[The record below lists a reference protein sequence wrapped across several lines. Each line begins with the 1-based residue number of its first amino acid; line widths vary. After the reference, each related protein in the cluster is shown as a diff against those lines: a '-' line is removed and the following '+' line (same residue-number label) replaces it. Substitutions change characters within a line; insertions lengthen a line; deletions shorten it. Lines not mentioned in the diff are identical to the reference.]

1 MCIFS
6 RGSVWGAVIL
16 GLFIGGC
23 TYPPPFWAKDRQ
35 LTTFAVGNLDSVQIN
50 THSGHVRLVGDEGAE
65 DIQVVVRKAA
75 GGSTPR
81 DARACMKAIKVFAEH
96 GGTTQK
102 LGWKWKTVRPLR
114 WQAQVSFE
122 VRLPK
127 RFASVIHARN
137 GEIHVE
143 NVEGETRLI
152 MHNGGVI
159 AQNFTGDADIETYN
173 GSINARGQ
181 PDHIRL
187 VTHNGR
193 IEADLRGSGPIGGRI
208 ITYNGG
214 IELALGEG
222 IDTILDLD
230 IHKGFINSEVK
241 LQDVTIKDSQITGR
255 LGLGGEKLKVSTHN
269 GSLTLTN

>member
-6 RGSVWGAVIL
+6 RGSVWGVAIL
-16 GLFIGGC
+16 GLLMGGC

-35 LTTFAVGNLDSVQIN
+35 LMTIPVGNLDSVQVN
-50 THSGHVRLVGDEGAE
+50 THSGHVHLVGDEGAE
-65 DIQVVVRKAA
+65 DIQVLVKKAA

-81 DARACMKAIKVFAEH
+81 DAKACMEAVKVFAEQA
-96 GGTTQK
+96 GTTQK
-102 LGWKWKTVRPLR
+102 LGWKWKVVRPLR

-137 GEIHVE
+137 GEIHLE
-143 NVEGETRLI
+143 NVEGDTRLI

-159 AQNFTGDADIETYN
+159 AQDFTGDADIETYN
-173 GSINARGQ
+173 GLINVKGR

-193 IEADLRGSGPIGGRI
+193 IEADLRGSGSIAGCI

-214 IELALGEG
+214 IQLALGEG
-222 IDTILDLD
+222 VDTILDFGT
-230 IHKGFINSEVK
+230 HKGFINSEVN

-255 LGLGGEKLKVSTHN
+255 LGQGGEKLKVSTHN